1 MTRPVQVSIISI
13 VLIAAFFGLSTL
25 YQSCG
30 NKEETPPMTAEDAD
44 RTLTEVAEKFSD
56 EEYFED
62 EGEPAAEDVDQTAAE
77 GSQESTETNETVQ
90 QAQPIQREERRESR
104 PASTVSTS
112 SSASGGRYMIIAGNY
127 LLESNASAMVSR
139 LKREGFASAESAVF
153 DLSQYYTVVAGRYAS
168 KEEANRQ
175 SANLKSLGVDNYV
188 LTKK

>member
-1 MTRPVQVSIISI
+1 
-13 VLIAAFFGLSTL
+13 
-25 YQSCG
+25 
-30 NKEETPPMTAEDAD
+30 MTAEDAD

-62 EGEPAAEDVDQTAAE
+62 EDEPMNEDADQPSDQLTEQAPQA
-77 GSQESTETNETVQ
+77 TETFE
-90 QAQPIQREERRESR
+90 QAQPVQRQEARERT
-104 PASTVSTS
+104 P
-112 SSASGGRYMIIAGNY
+112 SASVTTTSTPSGGKYLIIAGNY

-153 DLSQYYTVVAGRYAS
+153 DLSQYYTVVAGRYSSRA
-168 KEEANRQ
+168 EANRQ